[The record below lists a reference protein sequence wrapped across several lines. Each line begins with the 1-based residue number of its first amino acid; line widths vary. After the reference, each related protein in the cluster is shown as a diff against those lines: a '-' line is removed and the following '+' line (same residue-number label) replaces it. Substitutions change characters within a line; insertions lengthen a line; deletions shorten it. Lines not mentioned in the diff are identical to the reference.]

1 MLKTQ
6 QLKYPC
12 PNSKDFFNSFFC
24 RVYDFCVD
32 KHLTFI
38 AYAHPYKE
46 KEETKKVLTKQS
58 RVGKNKLLLQ
68 QNRQEKAL
76 RILIGGGSGLKQK
89 LFLDLRDITPAHPGF
104 IFSPFNSSPSRPRF
118 SFFEIQIIIPLNNWY
133 LEKKFYRGK
142 VHYRNGR
149 EAKELVDQLKEFLI
163 VEQLNERDR
172 ANDLGLLE
180 LSKKMYVT
188 EPCSNIS
195 KKYRKNNILST
206 RKKEFCHQIKE
217 QSFRLRM
224 NAEKEDRLNGLKK
237 VVVSRL
243 KILSLPSNFSLSH
256 SFFKMIDDFP
266 FSFVNLVSGPEVG
279 TWMGASPEI
288 LVRRDSM
295 NFFHTVSL
303 AGTQWL
309 NSKGWKKNKRFLHR
323 VAWTQK
329 EIEEQA
335 VTSRFIIDCFK
346 KIRLR
351 EYREEGPVTVRKGNL
366 LHLQSTFTV
375 DLKRYYGDSL
385 PYEMIALL
393 HPTPAVGGTPQSLAI
408 KEINRIESHDRR
420 YYAGYL
426 GPIEIDQS
434 IDLYVNLRCMELLRM
449 EGRLYCGLYSGVGV
463 NHFSEPEKE
472 WEESDA
478 KMKWWIDYLNER
490 RDKIKIKR
498 KKNEKICD

>member
-6 QLKYPC
+6 QLKYPYS
-12 PNSKDFFNSFFC
+12 NSKDFFNSFFC
-24 RVYDFCVD
+24 RVYNFCVD
-32 KHLTFI
+32 KHFIFI
-38 AYAHPYKE
+38 AYAHPHKE
-46 KEETKKVLTKQS
+46 KKETKKVLTKQS

-68 QNRQEKAL
+68 QNRQERTL
-76 RILIGGGSGLKQK
+76 RILIGGGGGLKQK

-118 SFFEIQIIIPLNNWY
+118 SFFEVQVIIPLDNWY
-133 LEKKFYRGK
+133 LEKSFYRGK
-142 VHYRNGR
+142 VYYRNGR
-149 EAKELVDQLKEFLI
+149 EAKEIVDQLRESLI
-163 VEQLNERDR
+163 VEQLNEKGKEGT
-172 ANDLGLLE
+172 NDLGLVK

-188 EPCSNIS
+188 ELSSNTS
-195 KKYRKNNILST
+195 KKHCNILST
-206 RKKEFCHQIKE
+206 RKREFCRQIKE
-217 QSFRLRM
+217 QSFRLRL
-224 NAEKEDRLNGLKK
+224 NTEKKGRLNRLKK

-256 SFFKMIDDFP
+256 SFFRMIDDFP

-295 NFFHTVSL
+295 KIFHTVSL

-309 NSKGWKKNKRFLHR
+309 NNKNWKKNKRFLHR

-351 EYREEGPVTVRKGNL
+351 EYREEGPVTVQKGNL

-393 HPTPAVGGTPQSLAI
+393 HPTPAVGGMPQSLAI

-434 IDLYVNLRCMELLRM
+434 IDLYVNLRCMELLRI
-449 EGRLYCGLYSGVGV
+449 EGRSYCGLYSGAGV

-478 KMKWWIDYLNER
+478 KMKWWIDHLNER
-490 RDKIKIKR
+490 RDRIKIKR
-498 KKNEKICD
+498 KKNEEICD

>member
-6 QLKYPC
+6 QLKYPYS
-12 PNSKDFFNSFFC
+12 NSKGFLNSFFC

-38 AYAHPYKE
+38 VYAHPH
-46 KEETKKVLTKQS
+46 KEEEEIKKVLIKQS

-68 QNRQEKAL
+68 QNRQKRTL
-76 RILIGGGSGLKQK
+76 RILIGGGDGLKQK

-118 SFFEIQIIIPLNNWY
+118 SFFEVQIIIPLDNWY
-133 LEKKFYRGK
+133 LEKNFYRGK
-142 VHYRNGR
+142 VHYRNGG
-149 EAKELVDQLKEFLI
+149 EAKDLVDQLKKFLI

-188 EPCSNIS
+188 KLDSNTS
-195 KKYRKNNILST
+195 KKHSKNNILST
-206 RKKEFCHQIKE
+206 GKKEFCRQIKE
-217 QSFRLRM
+217 QSFRLKL
-224 NAEKEDRLNGLKK
+224 NAEKRNHLNGLKK

-243 KILSLPSNFSLSH
+243 KTLPLPSNFSLSH

-266 FSFVNLVSGPEVG
+266 FSFINLVSGPEVG

-295 NFFHTVSL
+295 KIFHTVSL

-309 NSKGWKKNKRFLHR
+309 NSENWKKNEHLLHQ

-393 HPTPAVGGTPQSLAI
+393 HPTPAVGGMPQSLAI

-426 GPIEIDQS
+426 GPIEIDKS
-434 IDLYVNLRCMELLRM
+434 IDLYVNLRCMELVRI
-449 EGRLYCGLYSGVGV
+449 EGRSYCGLYSGVGV

-472 WEESDA
+472 WEESNA
-478 KMKWWIDYLNER
+478 KMKWWIDHLNER
-490 RDKIKIKR
+490 EIKLK
-498 KKNEKICD
+498 